1 MACCRVGPACWLLL
15 VYISSFNPK
24 DSFASFDKEDLIKL
38 AKFYPKDFSIT
49 DLRRL
54 SFQLANFIIDVRN
67 DDRFRNLK
75 NIIELS
81 VLLVE
86 TNRHVK
92 HSTSAAASCCNCK
105 C

>member
-1 MACCRVGPACWLLL
+1 M
-15 VYISSFNPK
+15 SSFNPK

-86 TNRHVK
+86 TNRQVK